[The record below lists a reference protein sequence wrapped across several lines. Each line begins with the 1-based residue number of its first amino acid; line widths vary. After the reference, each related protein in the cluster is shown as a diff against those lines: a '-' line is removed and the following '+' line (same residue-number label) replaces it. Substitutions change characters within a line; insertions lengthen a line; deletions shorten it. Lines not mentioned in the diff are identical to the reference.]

1 MTSISFA
8 RIGLA
13 ASVAALIAFGARPA
27 LAAPPA
33 AACPGEVSVGPTGDM
48 IPVPAGMPLNC
59 TVSFYDGTANFAGQ
73 VTGYAYDGYTTTT
86 TIYDQQ
92 GQVEGV
98 TNSLGET
105 IILPP
110 ETGELST
117 ITDPLGHTTTFTYN
131 SAGSVVD
138 VAAPMSSNTSYTY
151 DSSERVLTVI
161 DPQGVTTTNAYD
173 TEGRLLTSTPSPT
186 GNTTT
191 NTYDSSTGQLTME
204 TVGPVTTMY
213 TYNMSGQLIDMSDT
227 SGNDTK
233 YFYDGMGRLMTE
245 TITPPS
251 GGLTTTIMYD
261 PDGDVASVTEPD
273 GTKTNLHLQ
282 QLESTHRGNRDDGQ
296 RHGNHDL
303 YL

>member
-59 TVSFYDGTANFAGQ
+59 TVSFYGGTANFAGQ

-151 DSSERVLTVI
+151 DSSERVTMVT
-161 DPQGVTTTNAYD
+161 DPLVGARKPPVKLSSVDLPHPDGPTRQTNSPSWMS
-173 TEGRLLTSTPSPT
+173 RLSLLTASA
-186 GNTTT
+186 
-191 NTYDSSTGQLTME
+191 
-204 TVGPVTTMY
+204 
-213 TYNMSGQLIDMSDT
+213 
-227 SGNDTK
+227 
-233 YFYDGMGRLMTE
+233 
-245 TITPPS
+245 PPS
-251 GGLTTTIMYD
+251 
-261 PDGDVASVTEPD
+261 
-273 GTKTNLHLQ
+273 
-282 QLESTHRGNRDDGQ
+282 
-296 RHGNHDL
+296 
-303 YL
+303 